1 MTTERIET
9 YLDNQFLS
17 KLMEKKTK
25 LRVLLLAVF
34 LSYLLILTSI
44 GPWLVQEV
52 QQTHGIVPKYTYCS
66 MLLIYGIIQVFV
78 IHKYLDK

>member
-1 MTTERIET
+1 
-9 YLDNQFLS
+9 
-17 KLMEKKTK
+17 MEKKTK

-44 GPWLVQEV
+44 GPCLVQEV

-66 MLLIYGIIQVFV
+66 MLLIYGIIPVFV